1 MDMNQYLSM
10 FIDESNDHLQS
21 LNENML
27 QLESNPTD
35 LGIVQIIFR
44 SAHTLKGMAATMG
57 FEDLASLTHQMENV
71 LDLVRNEKLEMHEFI
86 FDTFFKGLDA
96 LESMVQ
102 NITEGGDGKADVSS
116 IVASLQSIVSGD
128 FKAASPAVA
137 EVAATGAPADATV
150 SYINAGLELDQYQ
163 YSILEQSIKEGH
175 RVLYIQVTVSEESQ
189 LKAARAFMVF
199 NVLENSGEV
208 VKAYPSVQDI
218 EQEKFD
224 RGFSLYYITQKDA
237 AELEKE
243 IKGISEI
250 EDAVLTLLDEESLRH
265 MTEESMAAA
274 RAASTEMA
282 AAVAEAVTPV
292 EAPTAAPVQ
301 PTAAPKTAKAA
312 SSPAKTGAAA
322 QSRTIRVD
330 IERLDVLM
338 NLFSELLIDRVR
350 LEQLASEVGSQ
361 SLTETVEHMSRVS
374 SDLQNIVL
382 KLRMVPIDTV
392 FNRFPRMV
400 RDLAKTLDKKLE
412 LIITGAETELDR
424 TVIDEIGDP
433 LVHLLR
439 NSVDHGIESA
449 ADRIAAGKPEIGTV
463 NLRAFHSGNNVF
475 IEIED
480 DGAGINRDKVLGNA
494 IKKGIITQEQADAM
508 SDEEAY
514 QILFAPGFS
523 TAEVIS
529 DVSGRG
535 VGLDVVKSKITSL
548 GGNVTIFSTPGKGT
562 NFSVQLPL
570 TLSIIAAMMVQI
582 GSEKYAIPLS
592 SILETAIIKRN
603 RIRNVHGNK
612 MISYREFTI
621 PLISLSEVFEVPDFN
636 ENEEEETEIVVIRKG
651 DRLAAISVQD
661 FLGQSEIVIKNMGK
675 YLPAI
680 QGISGATILGDGQVA
695 LILDPNV
702 FIK

>member
-35 LGIVQIIFR
+35 LGIVQVIFR

-71 LDLVRNEKLEMHEFI
+71 LDLVRNEKLAMQEFI
-86 FDTFFKGLDA
+86 FDTLFKGLDA

-102 NITEGGDGKADVSS
+102 DITAGGEGKADVSS
-116 IVASLQSIVSGD
+116 IVAALQSIVSGE
-128 FKAASPAVA
+128 FQSSSAKQEA
-137 EVAATGAPADATV
+137 APASASV
-150 SYINAGLELDQYQ
+150 SVLDTAGLVLDQFQ
-163 YSILEQSIKEGH
+163 YSVLEQSIKEGH
-175 RVLYIQVTVSEESQ
+175 HVLYVQVSISEESQ

-199 NVLENSGEV
+199 NALENAGEI
-208 VKAYPSVQDI
+208 VKANPSVQDI

-224 RGFSLYYITQKDA
+224 RSFSLYFITQKETD
-237 AELEKE
+237 ELKKE
-243 IKGISEI
+243 ILGISEV
-250 EDAVLTLLDEESLRH
+250 EQAELTELDEESLKQ
-265 MTEESMAAA
+265 MSDESMEAVK
-274 RAASTEMA
+274 AASAEMA
-282 AAVAEAVTPV
+282 AAVAEAVHTPPADAGKSSPQAAKSAAK
-292 EAPTAAPVQ
+292 APVKNAAP
-301 PTAAPKTAKAA
+301 APN
-312 SSPAKTGAAA
+312 
-322 QSRTIRVD
+322 RTIRVD

-350 LEQLASEVGSQ
+350 LEQLASEAGNSA
-361 SLTETVEHMSRVS
+361 LTETVEHMSRVS
-374 SDLQNIVL
+374 ADLQNIVL
-382 KLRMVPIDTV
+382 KLRMVPVDTV

-400 RDLAKTLDKKLE
+400 RDLAKSLDKKLD

-439 NSVDHGIESA
+439 NSVDHGIESV
-449 ADRIAAGKPEIGTV
+449 ADRIAAGKPETGTV
-463 NLRAFHSGNNVF
+463 HLRAFHSGNNVF

-480 DGAGINRDKVLGNA
+480 DGAGINREKVLRNA
-494 IKKGIITQEQADAM
+494 INKGILTQEQAAAM
-508 SDEEAY
+508 TDEEAY

-529 DVSGRG
+529 DISGRG

-592 SILETAIIKRN
+592 SIVETAIVKRDK
-603 RIRNVHGNK
+603 IRTVHGNK
-612 MISYREFTI
+612 MIAFRETHI
-621 PLISLSEVFEVPDFN
+621 PLISLSQIFEVPDFN
-636 ENEEEETEIVVIRKG
+636 ENEEEETEVVVIRKG
-651 DRLAAISVQD
+651 DKLAAVSVQD

-680 QGISGATILGDGQVA
+680 PGISGATILGDGQVA
-695 LILDPNV
+695 LIIDPNV